1 MFYRRKSAGP
11 LGGPELAKIVT
22 SYLNGTEQ
30 SPDVEIE
37 DAQPQSESESESDS
51 DPDPDNDFGF
61 GGDLFG
67 DNDST
72 VAVGEDGSEAGDRL
86 QELEAEGED
95 DDEGS
100 SFEDVPP
107 LLDEGSDEELPVV
120 ELHVGDD

>member
-22 SYLNGTEQ
+22 SYLNGTEEL
-30 SPDVEIE
+30 PEVEME
-37 DAQPQSESESESDS
+37 EPQPQSDSDSSSDS

-95 DDEGS
+95 DEGS